1 MKIHTMQEIVEAYAA
16 LGELER
22 QLGGSFYRCHRGYLV
37 NMAHIR
43 EYKSDCITLTGGDTV
58 YLTKKKYGE
67 FVNTYMWYLQNGG
80 ASCV

>member
-1 MKIHTMQEIVEAYAA
+1 MQEIVEAYAA

-43 EYKSDCITLTGGDTV
+43 EYKSDCINRYIAVTAR
-58 YLTKKKYGE
+58 K
-67 FVNTYMWYLQNGG
+67 QP
-80 ASCV
+80 